1 MTTTQMIK
9 TEELAIFSDYDIE
22 LDNTQCKVLQGRLV
36 MMNDGHM
43 NSGTIIIHPLMLL
56 IV

>member
-22 LDNTQCKVLQGRLV
+22 LDNTRCKVLQGLLV
-36 MMNDGHM
+36 LMNDGHM
-43 NSGTIIIHPLMLL
+43 NAE
-56 IV
+56 V

>member
-9 TEELAIFSDYDIE
+9 TEELAIILDCDIE
-22 LDNTQCKVLQGRLV
+22 LDKPQCKVLQGRLV
-36 MMNDGHM
+36 MMNDDHM